1 MPEQIEKVSE
11 SVEFLKKQGVNLPKV
26 GIILGTGLAQLGGDI
41 EDQTTVSYEEI
52 PHFPVSTVESHTGQL
67 IFGKLGGKDV
77 VAMQGRFHFYEGYS
91 GQEIT
96 FCVRV
101 MKELGIQALFVSNAC
116 GGLNPNYSAG
126 CLMRLEDH
134 INMLGFNP
142 LVGSN
147 NEEWGPR
154 FPDMSEPYSKKLG
167 ALAHK
172 VALQNQIDLKQG
184 VYLAVSGPN
193 LETRAE
199 YRMTKMMGADVVGMS
214 TIPEVIVARHMSIPV
229 LAISVITDMCL
240 PDNLKEA
247 TVEEIIATASKAE
260 PSLTAVFKG
269 VIQELDLETL

>member
-1 MPEQIEKVSE
+1 MSEQIQKVNE
-11 SVEFLKKQGVNLPKV
+11 SVEFLKKQGVALPKV
-26 GIILGTGLAQLGGDI
+26 GIILGTGLALLGADI
-41 EDQTTVSYEEI
+41 ENQTTVSYEDI

-67 IFGKLGGKDV
+67 IFGQLGGKDV

-91 GQEIT
+91 GQDIT

-142 LVGSN
+142 LVGAN
-147 NEEWGPR
+147 YEEWGPR

-214 TIPEVIVARHMSIPV
+214 TVPEVIVARHMGLPV

-247 TVEEIIATASKAE
+247 TVEQIIAIAGKAE

-269 VIQELDLETL
+269 VIQELDLNSL

>member
-1 MPEQIEKVSE
+1 MLSQVEKVNE
-11 SVEFLKKQGVNLPKV
+11 SIEYIKKQGVTSPKV
-26 GIILGTGLAQLGGDI
+26 GIILGTGLAQLGSEI
-41 EDQTTVSYEEI
+41 EDQKIISYENI

-67 IFGKLGGKDV
+67 IFGKLGDKDV

-91 GQEIT
+91 GEEIT
-96 FCVRV
+96 FAVRV
-101 MKELGIQALFVSNAC
+101 MKELGIKALFVSNAC
-116 GGLNPNYSAG
+116 GGLNPNYSSG

-142 LVGSN
+142 LVGKN

-154 FPDMSEPYSKKLG
+154 FPDMSEPYSKVLG

-172 VALQNQIDLKQG
+172 VALKEQIDLKQG

-199 YRMTKMMGADVVGMS
+199 YRMTRLMGADVVGMS
-214 TIPEVIVARHMSIPV
+214 TIPEVIVARHMGIPV

-247 TVEEIIATASKAE
+247 TVEQIIAVASKAE
-260 PSLTAVFKG
+260 PFLTTVFKG
-269 VIQELDLETL
+269 VIAELDLDSL

>member
-1 MPEQIEKVSE
+1 MSEQQKKVNE
-11 SVEFLKKQGVNLPKV
+11 SVEYLKKQNVTLPKV
-26 GIILGTGLAQLGGDI
+26 GIILGTGLAQLGSDI
-41 EDQTTVSYEEI
+41 EDQTTVSYEDI

-77 VAMQGRFHFYEGYS
+77 VAMQGRFHFYEGYT

-116 GGLNPNYSAG
+116 GGLNPNYTAG

-147 NEEWGPR
+147 NEDWGPR

-172 VALQNQIDLKQG
+172 VALQSQIDLKQG
-184 VYLAVSGPN
+184 IYLAVAGPN

-199 YRMTKMMGADVVGMS
+199 YRMTRMMGADVVGMS
-214 TIPEVIVARHMSIPV
+214 TIPEVIVARHMGIPV

-269 VIQELDLETL
+269 VIKELDLNSL